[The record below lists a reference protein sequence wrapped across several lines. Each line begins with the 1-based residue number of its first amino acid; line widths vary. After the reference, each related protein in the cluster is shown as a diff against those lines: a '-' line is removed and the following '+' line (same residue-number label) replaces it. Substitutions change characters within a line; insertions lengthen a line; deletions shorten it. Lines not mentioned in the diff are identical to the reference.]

1 MEKINK
7 IKSCIQVW
15 KKRDLTI
22 KGRILIIKT
31 LLVSQIGFEVEMRTI
46 PKHILKTIEALIW
59 QFLLNDKKAL
69 VNRNTMYL
77 RPEDGGQNMINLT
90 EFIKSKRIK
99 LAYKV
104 IHSSYENWNIICKYW
119 FKKFDEK
126 YSTEYFLYKC
136 SSLRNLNLEFLPK
149 FYHDVITAYAY
160 MQSKAKIH
168 DIDSILD
175 ENIFGNSN
183 IIFSHAPLWF
193 ESFSKSGFKK
203 IKDIW
208 DSAHKTFHSEID
220 ICNRLADKTNWRI
233 YYNRIKSR
241 IPKNW
246 VEKLE
251 SNATHAKVT
260 NILKV
265 KDSIY
270 MYNFKNEFT
279 QPIKLT
285 NKQLQ
290 RYLRDVNRPKCEL
303 KWETYF
309 NETFNWRKVWKL
321 SLDLP
326 CSNKEKQFHW
336 KIIHNALFT
345 ESKMQLM
352 GMSNGSC
359 HFCKTDSET
368 LHHLF
373 YQCRITQNFILKVEN
388 ALNILLRNKLNVAA
402 IKIQLK
408 H

>member
-1 MEKINK
+1 M
-7 IKSCIQVW
+7 QMF
-15 KKRDLTI
+15 
-22 KGRILIIKT
+22 
-31 LLVSQIGFEVEMRTI
+31 Q
-46 PKHILKTIEALIW
+46 
-59 QFLLNDKKAL
+59 
-69 VNRNTMYL
+69 
-77 RPEDGGQNMINLT
+77 
-90 EFIKSKRIK
+90 
-99 LAYKV
+99 
-104 IHSSYENWNIICKYW
+104 
-119 FKKFDEK
+119 FKK
-126 YSTEYFLYKC
+126 
-136 SSLRNLNLEFLPK
+136 NLNLEFLPK

-160 MQSKAKIH
+160 MQSKTKIH

-208 DSAHKTFHSEID
+208 DSAHKTFHSEIY

-246 VEKLE
+246 IEKLE

-260 NILKV
+260 NILNV

-270 MYNFKNEFT
+270 MYDFKNEFI

-285 NKQLQ
+285 YKHLQ
-290 RYLRDVNRPKCEL
+290 RYLRDVHRPKCEL
-303 KWETYF
+303 KWEAYF

-345 ESKMQLM
+345 ESKLQLM

-359 HFCKTDSET
+359 HFCETDSET

-408 H
+408 HLILGFLHADQNIQTLMIFVLHLLKWELWKQRNLVKFENRIICENRLFEQFRNKLKSCSQFLHQTLIA